1 MSSPRPLELLLLVL
15 VLLGLASGCRAYSK
29 VGVGSL
35 EVGDDVRV
43 TDFRGAQ
50 YSFRVTDLAGG
61 RIRGDRIEIEV
72 GQIAAV
78 HRKGLSLTPVFKG
91 VGKVLFGA
99 FYLIY
104 LVGSSIPVWAFAL

>member
-1 MSSPRPLELLLLVL
+1 MSSSRTLLLLVL
-15 VLLGLASGCRAYSK
+15 VLVGLASGCRTYREI
-29 VGVGSL
+29 GVGSL
-35 EVGDDVRV
+35 EVGDQVRV

-50 YSFRVTDLAGG
+50 YSFRVTHLAGG
-61 RIRGDRIEIEV
+61 RVSGDQIEIEV

-78 HRKGLSLTPVFKG
+78 HRKGFSLNPIAKG